1 MEEKQWY
8 IFTFGYSQQHQNQYV
23 KIYGT
28 YNSARQKMFDK
39 YGNKWAFQ
47 YTEDS
52 WKEWERTRPSYLS
65 VETMLEEIGEE
76 DG

>member
-8 IFTFGYSQQHQNQYV
+8 IFTFGYGQQHQNQYV

-39 YGNKWAFQ
+39 YGGEWAFQ
-47 YTEDS
+47 YTEPE
-52 WKEWERTRPSYLS
+52 WNQWEKERPYYLPI
-65 VETMLEEIGEE
+65 EEMLEEIGEE
-76 DG
+76 DA